1 MKLFFL
7 ALGCLEL
14 HLNEE
19 ALGYYLRMA
28 QTGFERSTYV
38 ISQLALASYNLKGG
52 WAECVGIFWDLRKH
66 LVLDNHKKQSFRW
79 PLRSNFQHRTN
90 MTLTVIVLIS

>member
-52 WAECVGIFWDLRKH
+52 RGDCVDTFRDLRKQ
-66 LVLDNHKKQSFRW
+66 LVFWKIK
-79 PLRSNFQHRTN
+79 RTN
-90 MTLTVIVLIS
+90 SSDGIRS